1 MIENVPLVGSMATG
15 FGDNTIAT
23 PNQKTPNLKEASE
36 QFVSML
42 YAYMFQQMRESSTG
56 DEEDGLFSGDHA
68 NMMMGFLDQEI
79 GKKMAGAEGS
89 GLSNALL
96 RQLQQQNGGDASDA
110 ANEAVTQANGAGLAE
125 LMKGKQQIPALSGV
139 DKTLASLN
147 KVSEIGNDSPSDDL
161 ISSSPESGFL
171 PMAPTAAGSFQPL
184 SLGKTN
190 QPLTLDDSGDDSS
203 FQMMDELYKLNQR

>member
-1 MIENVPLVGSMATG
+1 MIDNVPLVGSLSTG

-23 PNQKTPNLKEASE
+23 PNQKTPNLKEASQE
-36 QFVSML
+36 FVSML
-42 YAYMFQQMRESSTG
+42 YAYMFSQMRESSMS

-79 GKKMAGAEGS
+79 GKKMAGAEGA

-96 RQLQQQNGGDASDA
+96 RQLQQQNGGDGSDSSA
-110 ANEAVTQANGAGLAE
+110 EAITQANGAGLAE
-125 LMKGKQQIPALSGV
+125 LMQGQQKIPALSGV

-147 KVSEIGNDSPSDDL
+147 KVDDLGNRASSDDFF
-161 ISSSPESGFL
+161 SSSPASGFL
-171 PMAPTAAGSFQPL
+171 PMAPTAAGGFQPP
-184 SLGKTN
+184 SLGNMN

-203 FQMMDELYKLNQR
+203 SQMMDELYKLNRR